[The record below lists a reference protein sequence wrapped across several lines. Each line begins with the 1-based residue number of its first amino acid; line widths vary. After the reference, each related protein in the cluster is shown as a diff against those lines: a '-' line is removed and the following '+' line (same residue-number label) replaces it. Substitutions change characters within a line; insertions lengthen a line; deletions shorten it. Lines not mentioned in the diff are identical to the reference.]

1 MKLKNKTAL
10 ITGGGTGIGWGIA
23 QALAAEG
30 CRVAIAGRR
39 AGVLKEAAESYIGQP
54 PILYHEVD
62 VADRASV
69 KKLFDWQQKAL
80 GPLDILVNSAGMN
93 IKTRSMAEGT
103 PEQWDHVMQVNATGV
118 FNCIYA
124 ALPQMRAKKDGLII
138 NISSTSGKRASPL
151 GGIAYDASKFAVTA
165 LGIAA
170 GNEEAAHGIRITN
183 IYPGEV
189 NTPILE
195 QRPTPVSDERKA
207 RMLQIEDLGPIVVAI
222 AQLPPRAH
230 VPELVIKPLMQEW
243 I

>member
-39 AGVLKEAAESYIGQP
+39 ASVLKEAASSYIGQP
-54 PILYHEVD
+54 PILHHEVD
-62 VADRASV
+62 VADRAGV
-69 KKLFDWQQKAL
+69 ARLFAWQQKEL
-80 GPLDILVNSAGMN
+80 GPLDILVNAAGVN
-93 IKTRSMAEGT
+93 IKTRSMAATT
-103 PEQWDHVMQVNATGV
+103 PEQWDQVMQINATGV
-118 FNCIYA
+118 FNCVYA

-195 QRPTPVSDERKA
+195 ARPEPVTEERKQA
-207 RMLQIEDLGPIVVAI
+207 MLQPEDVAAAVLFIATLPASVAI
-222 AQLPPRAH
+222 
-230 VPELVIKPLMQEW
+230 PELIITPANASYM
-243 I
+243 